1 MYKFA
6 EKLNRIIA
14 CFVRGKSGQLRAAC
28 ILTGRVFKKNTA
40 SATEKKQPE
49 MAMVK
54 R

>member
-1 MYKFA
+1 M
-6 EKLNRIIA
+6 LPN
-14 CFVRGKSGQLRAAC
+14 GKGFL
-28 ILTGRVFKKNTA
+28 NTA